1 MRIEEVVMKLL
12 LIGGTGF
19 LSSHIAEIA
28 LQRGHTITIFHRGT
42 TNAERFPEVEKILGD
57 RATDIELLQGR
68 QWDAVIDICG
78 YIPRIVRASA
88 ELLVKQV
95 KQYVFISTL
104 NVYGE
109 VQTEGLDETY
119 PLATIDD
126 PTTEERTP
134 ELYGPLKALC
144 EEVVQQVFAER
155 ALIIR
160 PGLIVG
166 PRDASERFT
175 YWPHRLARGGEVLA
189 PDNKEQP
196 AQFIDVR
203 DLATWTLSM
212 VENQQSGIY
221 NADGLAYQFTLQQV
235 LERCRVICN
244 KEAIFTWV
252 SEAFLEEHDVKPWME
267 LPLWI
272 LSAWGTAMCTVNVN
286 KAVQAGLTFR
296 SLDDTIR
303 DTLAWDQTRPPEQP
317 RGQTLTPEREAEL
330 LREWH
335 TLHTLT

>member
-1 MRIEEVVMKLL
+1 MKLL

-42 TNAERFPEVEKILGD
+42 TNTERFPDVEKIHGD
-57 RATDIELLQGR
+57 RTTDIERLRGR
-68 QWDAVIDICG
+68 QWDSVIDTCG
-78 YIPRIVRASA
+78 YIPRTVRASA
-88 ELLVKQV
+88 ELLVHQV
-95 KQYVFISTL
+95 KHYVFISTL
-104 NVYGE
+104 NVYADE
-109 VQTEGLDETY
+109 QTEGIDETY

-126 PTTEERTP
+126 PTIEERTP

-144 EEVVQQVFAER
+144 EQAVQQVFAER

-196 AQFIDVR
+196 LQFIDVR
-203 DLATWTLSM
+203 DLATWTLLM
-212 VENQQSGIY
+212 AENKQNGVY
-221 NADGLAYQFTLQQV
+221 NVDGPAYQFTLQQV
-235 LERCRVICN
+235 LERCKTICN
-244 KEAIFTWV
+244 NDATLTWV
-252 SEAFLEEHDVKPWME
+252 SEAFLEEHDVQPWME
-267 LPLWI
+267 LPLWL
-272 LSAWGTAMCTVNVN
+272 LSSWGTALCTVNVN
-286 KAVQAGLTFR
+286 KAIQAGLTFR
-296 SLDDTIR
+296 PLDETIR

-317 RGQTLTPEREAEL
+317 RGQTLAPEREVEL

-335 TLHTLT
+335 ALHL